1 VVSLEAVH
9 SCVIVMSVPC
19 GAGSGVMLI
28 AFGGQMSACQ
38 GARQVRTMSPRDLPV
53 ALPQSFQAM
62 VPLRM
67 VLLFQTALAEAME
80 RSASVQKDF
89 ILPVYERK

>member
-1 VVSLEAVH
+1 
-9 SCVIVMSVPC
+9 
-19 GAGSGVMLI
+19 
-28 AFGGQMSACQ
+28 
-38 GARQVRTMSPRDLPV
+38 
-53 ALPQSFQAM
+53 M